1 MDSKAKILGHPMYP
15 MLIAYP
21 IAFYTGTLVGLI
33 IYAVTGSLF
42 WLQLTITLNVA
53 AVVMALLAAI
63 PGFID
68 WAMGVPNGTSA
79 KRTGLI
85 HMVLNVAALALF
97 IVSCFAYYAYWS
109 GPAGVNPT
117 LGIVLTG
124 IGVALTV
131 AAGFQGWSLVQDHHL
146 GVTSPPD
153 SRRSISN
160 GSPREPTACA
170 EPHRP
175 ARRR

>member
-1 MDSKAKILGHPMYP
+1 MDSKAKILGHPMHP

-21 IAFYTGTLVGLI
+21 IAFYTGTLVGFI
-33 IYAVTGSLF
+33 IYAVAGSLF
-42 WLQLTITLNVA
+42 WLQLTIALNVA

-68 WAMGVPNGTSA
+68 WAVGVPNGTPA

-97 IVSCFAYYAYWS
+97 IISFFAYYTYWS
-109 GPAGVNPT
+109 GPAGVNAT

-124 IGVALTV
+124 IGVVLTV
-131 AAGFQGWSLVQDHHL
+131 AAGFQGWSLVQEHHV
-146 GVTSPPD
+146 GVNLTPEQQEID
-153 SRRSISN
+153 QQRQATETGGSR
-160 GSPREPTACA
+160 
-170 EPHRP
+170 
-175 ARRR
+175 